1 MSPGL
6 ALTILVVGF
15 VAPLVHVALSPRGGP
30 FRPPPGT
37 RCPFG
42 PRTGW
47 LVMVALLG
55 PVGWLLYMARR
66 GRRRT

>member
-6 ALTILVVGF
+6 ALTILVAGF
-15 VAPLVHVALSPRGGP
+15 ALPLVHVALSPRGGS

-47 LVMVALLG
+47 LVVVLLLG
-55 PVGWLLYMARR
+55 PVGWVLYMMRR
-66 GRRRT
+66 GRRRA

>member
-1 MSPGL
+1 MAPAL
-6 ALTILVVGF
+6 ALTILIVGF

-30 FRPPPGT
+30 FRPPPGA

-47 LVMVALLG
+47 LVIVTLLG
-55 PVGWLLYMARR
+55 PVGWILYMMRR
-66 GRRRT
+66 GQRRA